1 MLIKRENRPRNNL
14 SDVFE
19 KRSRSRSHRKCSSR
33 IGDINVGDTNVD
45 AWDLILMTIVR
56 WHTWDIIFHIRYCHQ
71 SQCHQHHITILNNT
85 TETADEAI
93 NKHIDRGC
101 SLKAYKSVRNR
112 WVAHINLIW
121 VIVYESFY
129 LFIQYES
136 HGVTLKLNFEIFTC
150 MFVKLET
157 IMKIRNRNVKGRV
170 SPPSF
175 MVSEK

>member
-1 MLIKRENRPRNNL
+1 MLVWRENRPSNNL
-14 SDVFE
+14 STVFK
-19 KRSRSRSHRKCSSR
+19 KRPHRRPHRNCSNW
-33 IGDINVGDTNVD
+33 IGDTNVD
-45 AWDLILMTIVR
+45 ILVLMTS
-56 WHTWDIIFHIRYCHQ
+56 WCFTLDIDDNCSMAYLRYHFFIFVGVTNID
-71 SQCHQHHITILNNT
+71 ITILNNT

-112 WVAHINLIW
+112 WVAHIDRIW

-157 IMKIRNRNVKGRV
+157 IMKFRNRKLKGRV
-170 SPPSF
+170 SSPSF